1 MSKRE
6 LLSYIKTFFLTL
18 AIVTITI
25 IAIILVTKDNSEK
38 VPSPYEIKKYKET
51 QMDLLIEKYK
61 YEEKIHNEN
70 YGINVQLG
78 LIYES
83 IANLKEAEKEYEK
96 AIQKAP
102 YGNFEPTFLLADLY
116 TKESR
121 FGEALDLID
130 NIKEY
135 PNPSLIS
142 SKAIFYSKIAERL
155 YEKHRYAA
163 SIRQYLNSYYYQEK
177 NNYYKTDVL
186 KEIPKPYSALA
197 NEYARHGKLDKATRT
212 LEEGIRITNSPELM
226 YQLGVINMNANPEK
240 SLELFEHVALENPTI
255 VNYDTY
261 KHLLMILIR
270 KAESN
275 ADEIMLKGYIQ
286 KLKIVTRFEENNII
300 APDDFQ
306 LEVVNAEYHKYPLN
320 IQESAEIDF
329 VIRNNT
335 SCDVSK
341 LYAQIKM
348 YNNNKLIKQVEKRV
362 ATTAKVIRR
371 GRNSD
376 LIHVKVRFI
385 EGNDF
390 IISKDVKVVVSIK
403 RNERLKRTFL
413 GEILIP
419 KT

>member
-18 AIVTITI
+18 AVITVTIVGI
-25 IAIILVTKDNSEK
+25 VLVTKDNSEK
-38 VPSPYEIKKYKET
+38 VPSPFELKEYKEN
-51 QMDLLIEKYK
+51 QIELLIEKYK
-61 YEEKIHNEN
+61 YEERLHNKN
-70 YGINVQLG
+70 YAINVQLG

-83 IANLKEAEKEYEK
+83 IAKLKEAEAEYKK
-96 AIQKAP
+96 AIEKAP

-116 TKESR
+116 TKKR
-121 FGEALDLID
+121 QFNKALDLVD

-155 YEKHRYAA
+155 YEKHRYAE

-177 NNYYKTDVL
+177 NNYYKTNVL
-186 KEIPKPYSALA
+186 KEIPKSYAGLA
-197 NEYARHGKLDKATRT
+197 NQYAQNGKLDKASRT
-212 LEEGIRITNSPELM
+212 LEEGIRLTKSPELM
-226 YQLGVINMNANPEK
+226 YQLGIININTNPEK

-255 VNYDTY
+255 INYDTY

-270 KAESN
+270 KSENNS
-275 ADEIMLKGYIQ
+275 DELMLKSYIQ
-286 KLKIVTRFEENNII
+286 KLKIVTWFEENNII
-300 APDDFQ
+300 QPDDFE
-306 LEVVNAEYHKYPLN
+306 LEVVSMKYHKYPLN
-320 IQESAEIDF
+320 LEESAEVGF

-335 SCDVSK
+335 SYDVSK

-348 YNNNKLIKQVEKRV
+348 YNNNKLIKKVEKRV
-362 ATTAKVIRR
+362 ATTAKVIKR

-376 LIHVKVRFI
+376 LVHVKVRFLD
-385 EGNDF
+385 GDDF
-390 IISKDVKVVVSIK
+390 IITKDVKVVISIK
-403 RNERLKRTFL
+403 RNERLQRTFL